1 MTFFKIPKRMNKLL
15 ISASHESD
23 AINPD
28 AFPPPGKALDLRE
41 NGRFTKSN
49 PRLSETFLTET
60 STFVNS
66 NTNQNKN

>member
-28 AFPPPGKALDLRE
+28 AFPPPDDVTVQRE
-41 NGRFTKSN
+41 DSLFSWSKSPFSN
-49 PRLSETFLTET
+49 TILMEN
-60 STFVNS
+60 STFVNLKF
-66 NTNQNKN
+66 NQIKN